1 MTFCLGM
8 KCESGLVAIADT
20 RITEGSEVS
29 TAKKIAVHQ
38 GEGHA
43 LFVLTSGLRSVR
55 DKAITYFGER
65 LRKNGA
71 DFGRAFHAVN
81 ALAEEMRRVHDE
93 DNEWLKRAG
102 LWFDLH
108 CIVGGQLD
116 DDAEPHLY
124 HLYPQGNWVEVAR
137 GTPYVSIGDTT
148 YGKPILDRTLRHD
161 ATLEK
166 ALRAGLLSFNST
178 RASSSSVGPPV
189 DAVLYE
195 RDSFAMRERR
205 FSAEE
210 LAPLGRFWQRSIEE
224 AVERAADP
232 VAPLAA
238 ALGIER
244 G

>member
-1 MTFCLGM
+1 M
-8 KCESGLVAIADT
+8 
-20 RITEGSEVS
+20 
-29 TAKKIAVHQ
+29 
-38 GEGHA
+38 
-43 LFVLTSGLRSVR
+43 
-55 DKAITYFGER
+55 
-65 LRKNGA
+65 
-71 DFGRAFHAVN
+71 
-81 ALAEEMRRVHDE
+81 
-93 DNEWLKRAG
+93 
-102 LWFDLH
+102 
-108 CIVGGQLD
+108 
-116 DDAEPHLY
+116 
-124 HLYPQGNWVEVAR
+124 
-137 GTPYVSIGDTT
+137 SIGDTT

-195 RDSFAMRERR
+195 RDSFAMKERR
-205 FSAEE
+205 FTAEE
-210 LAPLGRFWQRSIEE
+210 LEPLGRFWQRSIEE